1 MAVTVE
7 VTLLLVDIERVAVQ
21 ELEAVQ
27 VILFILALVDEVWQ
41 MILMET
47 LTTTVV
53 VELVVYGITQHTLV
67 ELAAVAAVV

>member
-7 VTLLLVDIERVAVQ
+7 VTLLLADIEQVAVQ

-27 VILFILALVDEVWQ
+27 VILLILVLVDQ
-41 MILMET
+41 AYQLILMET

-53 VELVVYGITQHTLV
+53 VAVVVCGITQHTLV
-67 ELAAVAAVV
+67 ESAAVVAVV